1 MLEDGTPNSELL
13 AIVCMSFV
21 LILEL
26 ASLDGEPKKDI
37 KDIVELTRKE
47 ETGQY
52 KMSRTLHN
60 VH

>member
-13 AIVCMSFV
+13 AIVGMSLV
-21 LILEL
+21 LIIEL

-47 ETGQY
+47 ETG
-52 KMSRTLHN
+52 
-60 VH
+60 

>member
-13 AIVCMSFV
+13 AIVCMSLV
-21 LILEL
+21 LIIEL

-47 ETGQY
+47 ETG
-52 KMSRTLHN
+52 
-60 VH
+60 